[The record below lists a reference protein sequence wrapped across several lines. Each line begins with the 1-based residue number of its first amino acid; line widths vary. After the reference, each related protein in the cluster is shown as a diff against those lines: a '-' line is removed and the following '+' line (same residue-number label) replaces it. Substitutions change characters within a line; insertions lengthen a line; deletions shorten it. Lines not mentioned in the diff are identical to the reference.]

1 MFDCNNHYPHT
12 LKHESHYTF
21 GHRHTTAIDMCYNML
36 FCFAFAAPD
45 TERSILER
53 INTCMLRLPH
63 TAEIQLAAAV
73 LKVRSQ
79 DVLFWHTHISHHCLR
94 QRQVDYSTLSGTGF
108 PGASVGVRGH
118 PKVIGLHSHMD
129 QYHLTLFQTIRPGSD
144 LGLSGKVQRSLKP
157 PFNIS
162 FMFPKPSHVQEDVC
176 PEGKMEVLTFPQWM
190 ISLDGSGLTPV
201 KSWICVCECVR
212 VSVCWEELART
223 DPLPH
228 LTLHFVPTLTHGWGS
243 HFKAP
248 QCCLNEKG
256 SSKSLPQSAPLAL
269 ATQH

>member
-94 QRQVDYSTLSGTGF
+94 
-108 PGASVGVRGH
+108 
-118 PKVIGLHSHMD
+118 
-129 QYHLTLFQTIRPGSD
+129 
-144 LGLSGKVQRSLKP
+144 
-157 PFNIS
+157 
-162 FMFPKPSHVQEDVC
+162 
-176 PEGKMEVLTFPQWM
+176 
-190 ISLDGSGLTPV
+190 
-201 KSWICVCECVR
+201 
-212 VSVCWEELART
+212 
-223 DPLPH
+223 
-228 LTLHFVPTLTHGWGS
+228 
-243 HFKAP
+243 
-248 QCCLNEKG
+248 
-256 SSKSLPQSAPLAL
+256 
-269 ATQH
+269 